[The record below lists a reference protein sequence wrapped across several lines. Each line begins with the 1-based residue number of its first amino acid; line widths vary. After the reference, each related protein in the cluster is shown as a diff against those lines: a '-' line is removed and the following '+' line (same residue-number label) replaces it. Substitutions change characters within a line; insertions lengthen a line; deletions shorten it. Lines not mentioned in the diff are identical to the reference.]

1 MQKNKR
7 VAIFIPNLNS
17 NGTVKIGLS
26 QAEILQKAGHLPT
39 LFVIRGDGD
48 FLPPEGIPI
57 HYLYSV
63 DQSLKSIRQIQMDM
77 QNLVREIE
85 AKYGKFNLYFS
96 NTTRCDQVL
105 TGCNFSP
112 AYYFCHCALGKEL
125 LNELRRGPLKFWKR
139 WKQAQALVGKNII
152 TVSKGIQQELSKL
165 RWLKPQSLQT
175 IYNPFLIDDIRQK
188 SEEIPAELPN
198 EPYMIHVGRFTR
210 QKRHDILFKALKL
223 MPDAPKLVLLCN
235 KPEKIQKLAKR
246 MGVADR
252 IITPGF
258 QHNPYAWIAKA
269 ELMLLSSDYEGL
281 PTVLIESLI
290 CGTPVVSTDCPH
302 GPSEILTDELTKYL
316 VPCRQPDKLAL
327 IAQQCLAEK
336 PDVRSATILMQVQAS
351 YIAQQYLSLCE

>member
-1 MQKNKR
+1 MQKTKR

-26 QAEILQKAGHLPT
+26 QADILKAAGHLPT

-48 FLPPEGIPI
+48 FLPPEGVPI
-57 HYLYSV
+57 HYLYAV
-63 DQSLKSIRQIQMDM
+63 NQQLKSIEQIQIDM
-77 QNLVREIE
+77 EALVHQVEQQDE
-85 AKYGKFNLYFS
+85 KFNLYFS

-105 TGCNFSP
+105 AGCNFHP
-112 AYYFCHCALGKEL
+112 TYYFCHCALGKEL
-125 LNELRRGPLKFWKR
+125 LNELRRGPFKFWKR
-139 WKQAQALVGKNII
+139 WKQARALVGKDII
-152 TVSKGIQQELSKL
+152 TVSNGIQHELSKL
-165 RWLKPQSLQT
+165 RWLKPHSLQT
-175 IYNPFLIDDIRQK
+175 IYNPFLIEDIRRK
-188 SEEIPAELPN
+188 SKEIPMELPD
-198 EPYMIHVGRFTR
+198 EPYMIHVGRFTK

-223 MPDAPKLVLLCN
+223 MPEAPKLVLLCN
-235 KPEKIQKLAKR
+235 KPEKIQKLAKK
-246 MGVADR
+246 MGVSDR

-258 QHNPYAWIAKA
+258 QHNPYAWITRA

-302 GPSEILTDELTKYL
+302 GPSEILTGELAKYL

-327 IAQQCLAEK
+327 TAQQCLAEK
-336 PDVRSATILMQVQAS
+336 PDVQHAAILAKVQAS